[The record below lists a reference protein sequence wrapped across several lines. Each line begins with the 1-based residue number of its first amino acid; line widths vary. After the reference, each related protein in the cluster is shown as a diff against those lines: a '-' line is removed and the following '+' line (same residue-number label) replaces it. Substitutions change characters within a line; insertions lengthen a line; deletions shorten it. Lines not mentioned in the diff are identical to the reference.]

1 MIRINKDH
9 GTQHGSYQ
17 RYPLL
22 ETQGK
27 VAIPKFRVKEAGG
40 TQKHCSKQN
49 SDSAASREAL
59 SMV

>member
-27 VAIPKFRVKEAGG
+27 VAIP
-40 TQKHCSKQN
+40 
-49 SDSAASREAL
+49 
-59 SMV
+59 